1 MESKVKLYRVIL
13 NILFYIFYVLLVSIA
28 FSFVFPMLLVI
39 LWKDVWLSNDPKFA
53 TIQTWIIVLVLIFS
67 LIFRKTFYLPILEKV
82 EEKKVEDIKTEK
94 TEKNNSE
101 PVKEKEV
108 TMGYTER
115 VKLEKNPEL
124 DIKIGK
130 EIK

>member
-39 LWKDVWLSNDPKFA
+39 LWKDVWLSNDPRFA

-67 LIFRKTFYLPILEKV
+67 LIFRKTFYLPIFEK
-82 EEKKVEDIKTEK
+82 EIGKVEDIK